1 MDIKI
6 DQIQQPTM
14 AQTAR
19 PVQETSEDFKFTL
32 MSSLEEDGL
41 QARLTLM
48 MEDIT
53 MQGKKLG
60 KHMDVRDMKHYR
72 KLIQEFMNEI
82 VSRSHKFSRENFLD
96 RRGRHRVYGMI
107 KRVNSA
113 LDELAQEL
121 MKDEKDHLAILGKID
136 EIRGL
141 LLDIDRKS
149 VV

>member
-1 MDIKI
+1 VDIKI
-6 DQIQQPTM
+6 DQIQQT
-14 AQTAR
+14 QTTTATQQ
-19 PVQETSEDFKFTL
+19 VQNTGEDFRFTL
-32 MSSLEEDGL
+32 MSSLEEEGL
-41 QARLTLM
+41 QERLTLM

-53 MQGKKLG
+53 MQGKKLS

-72 KLIQEFMNEI
+72 KLIQEFMNE
-82 VSRSHKFSRENFLD
+82 VVNRSHKFSRENFLD

-107 KRVNSA
+107 KRVNGA

-141 LLDIDRKS
+141 LLDILT
-149 VV
+149 